1 MTTTTPR
8 TTAAEPTTKAARPPH
23 DLRTFWRRTLAVLLP
38 LPLLSI
44 GVSYL
49 LGPTHENGS
58 FADSILYAE
67 NGQGMYELRNWVELP
82 FLVGM
87 VPACLAAAWVAR
99 RGAPVL
105 ATIAAVLTALGFG
118 AGFAGNFPGDR
129 PMAMAIVELGL
140 DRGTVEQL
148 NSYMWQQPIANLAI
162 GLFLLGGVMIGSALL
177 GIALWRSRVVPFWF
191 GWRYHRRPDP
201 PVHAQHDPRRPGPD
215 PRRRRLRR
223 GQLVSAQDRR
233 QRPRPGSEPVALSP
247 GESGPGSPSGRRS
260 RRPCRPCRRT
270 CGGGDG
276 SSCTPRN
283 RSFSP
288 PGTVRM

>member
-58 FADSILYAE
+58 FADSILYAQ

-118 AGFAGNFPGDR
+118 AGFSGNFPGDR

-148 NSYMWQQPIANLAI
+148 NSYMWQQPLANLAI

-177 GIALWRSRVVPFWF
+177 GIALWRSRVVPIWF
-191 GWRYHRRPDP
+191 GLALVIAGPTHPFMPNTTLAGLGLILGAVGFAGVSWYLLKTADNDLDLP
-201 PVHAQHDPRRPGPD
+201 PNQ
-215 PRRRRLRR
+215 
-223 GQLVSAQDRR
+223 
-233 QRPRPGSEPVALSP
+233 
-247 GESGPGSPSGRRS
+247 
-260 RRPCRPCRRT
+260 
-270 CGGGDG
+270 
-276 SSCTPRN
+276 
-283 RSFSP
+283 
-288 PGTVRM
+288 